1 MTNLLFS
8 QANALGKRLVMVL
21 TMLLMLGV
29 TKAWGETVTIS
40 GSDTWSGGQSG
51 GGKALY
57 ITKGGITINISSGY
71 KYSTT
76 EIRWYSGAIMSVSS
90 EVGNITQMK
99 FTTSSNASEVT
110 VPNNSSGSYS
120 DKTWTGDSNDF
131 TLKSTKQVKWSSVTI
146 TYTPSGGGDPIDP
159 TTYTINWHTAVGTL
173 VDEVLEEGATI
184 TKPATDPTM
193 AGYVFMGW
201 TEDCKVASDGAGF
214 TAITNFGT
222 ATEDKDYYA
231 VFAKAT
237 TTGGGGGSTTY
248 AFGWETADDEDKWT
262 ISNFSN
268 KGVYSSYKSAGSYA
282 ASTNAKETGYIQ
294 YKEKLSPTAIS
305 CKYTKATSNTN
316 SSSQFIIQT
325 STNGSSWTNQAEG
338 ATMNNVTEGTFKTL
352 SWTGSLSDVHV
363 RIYYTGTTAVR
374 VLDEVS
380 ITVTGGGG
388 SITYDNYRTTC
399 PTQPSRYLT
408 PKYRGDSGGT

>member
-1 MTNLLFS
+1 MMTNLLFS
-8 QANALGKRLVMVL
+8 QTTAIGKRIAMVL
-21 TMLLMLGV
+21 TMLLVVGIGQ
-29 TKAWGETVTIS
+29 AWGETVTIS
-40 GSDTWSGGQSG
+40 GDDTWSGGKSG
-51 GGKALY
+51 GGEELY

-71 KYSTT
+71 KYSTD
-76 EIRWYSGAIMSVSS
+76 EIRWYSGAIMRVSS
-90 EVGNITQMK
+90 DVGNITQMK
-99 FTTSSNASEVT
+99 FTISSNASEVT

-120 DKTWTGDSNDF
+120 NQTWTGDSKDF

-146 TYTPSGGGDPIDP
+146 TYTPSGGGGETPDP
-159 TTYTINWHTAVGTL
+159 TTYTINWHTAVGT
-173 VDEVLEEGATI
+173 VEDEVLEEGATI
-184 TKPATDPTM
+184 TKPATDPTLT
-193 AGYVFMGW
+193 GYVFMGW
-201 TEDCKVASDGAGF
+201 TEDCEVASDGAGF

-231 VFAKAT
+231 VFAEAT

-248 AFGWETADDEDKWT
+248 AFGWETADDENKWT

-305 CKYTKATSNTN
+305 CKYTKATGNTN

-352 SWTGSLSDVHV
+352 SWTGSLSDVFV
-363 RIYYTGTTAVR
+363 RIYYTGTAAVR

-388 SITYDNYRTTC
+388 STTYDNYITTC
-399 PTQPSRYLT
+399 SAEPSRCLI
-408 PKYRGDSGGT
+408 PKS